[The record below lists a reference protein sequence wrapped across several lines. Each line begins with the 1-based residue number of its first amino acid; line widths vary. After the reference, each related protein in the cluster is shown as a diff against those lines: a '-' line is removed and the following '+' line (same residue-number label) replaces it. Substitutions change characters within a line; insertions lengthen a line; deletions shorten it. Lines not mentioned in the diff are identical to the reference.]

1 MQTDTNGPHNTAI
14 LCWRMTRLRDGRG
27 LTPGPPTGP
36 LGPPSEAS
44 TAEGSPAGTHRQ
56 RTDSAP
62 SPLTQSKAATRATA
76 PLPAYTVR
84 LSVPCGRPAGR
95 PTNNNT
101 HPPRDRILGSGR
113 RVSKQKGK
121 SRTAKMESDNGRQI
135 KYYIGR
141 RDIDIVGGSS
151 SSRGK
156 AWVRAVPCPTRRLD
170 RRIDRSPLAS
180 RVVS

>member
-14 LCWRMTRLRDGRG
+14 PCWRMARLCNGLG
-27 LTPGPPTGP
+27 LTTGPLTGP

-44 TAEGSPAGTHRQ
+44 TAEGSPARTHRQ

-76 PLPAYTVR
+76 PLPTCAPRCRPNSELLTPHVTVTTDR
-84 LSVPCGRPAGR
+84 STMSHGWGR
-95 PTNNNT
+95 
-101 HPPRDRILGSGR
+101 
-113 RVSKQKGK
+113 QKEA
-121 SRTAKMESDNGRQI
+121 AKMESDNGRQI

-141 RDIDIVGGSS
+141 RERRDGSGS
-151 SSRGK
+151 QSSREK
-156 AWVRAVPCPTRRLD
+156 ARVRTVACPTRRLD
-170 RRIDRSPLAS
+170 RRFDRSSLAS